1 MPAREIDSD
10 TGAPM
15 SESKIM
21 IVEDDADLREA
32 LCDTLDMAG
41 FNVVAAADG
50 PAALRIMD
58 QQALRMVISDIKME
72 PMDGHHL
79 LAEIRRRAQLPVLL
93 MTAFGDIQQA
103 VRAMQEG
110 AVDYLVKPFE
120 VDVLISSINRYLHT
134 GNTDAGDAI
143 AEDDGSKRLLALADR
158 VADSE
163 ATVLITGDSGTG
175 KEVLAQYIHQR
186 SARKDGPFVA
196 VNCAAIPE
204 TMLEATLFG
213 YQKGAFTGAYQTSP
227 GKFERA
233 QGGTLLLDEIS
244 EMDLGLQAKLLRVL
258 QEREVERLG
267 GARVIALDVRVLA
280 TSNRSLP
287 VEVENGRFR
296 EDLYY
301 RLNVFPLHLPPLR
314 DRPGDILPLA
324 KYFLTRHAQAT
335 GQVATP
341 ELSEAAAR
349 RLLTAYWPGNVR
361 ELENLMHRALILSN
375 RRCIEPG
382 DLQAEFGADPV
393 LGRERGVD
401 NDASPES
408 LDDYLKSHEEARIME
423 TLKSVNGSRDEA
435 AKRLGI
441 SARTL
446 RYKLAK
452 MRAAGVPLATS

>member
-1 MPAREIDSD
+1 MAEPR
-10 TGAPM
+10 
-15 SESKIM
+15 IM

-50 PAALRIMD
+50 SAALQMLD
-58 QQALRMVISDIKME
+58 EQTPRMVVSDVKMA

-79 LAEIRRRAQLPVLL
+79 LTEIQRRHPQIPVLL
-93 MTAFGDIQQA
+93 MTAFGDIEQA
-103 VRAMQEG
+103 VRAMQGG

-120 VDVLISSINRYLHT
+120 ADVLISSVTRYVCMDDS
-134 GNTDAGDAI
+134 GASDII
-143 AEDDGSKRLLALADR
+143 AEDSNSKRVLSLADK

-163 ATVLITGDSGTG
+163 ATVLITGESGTG
-175 KEVLAQYIHQR
+175 KEVLARYVHR
-186 SARKDGPFVA
+186 VSGRRDCPFVA
-196 VNCAAIPE
+196 VNCAAIPD

-213 YQKGAFTGAYQTSP
+213 HQKGAFTGAYQTCP

-267 GARVIALDVRVLA
+267 GAKLIALDVRVLA
-280 TSNRSLP
+280 TTNRTLP

-314 DRPGDILPLA
+314 ERPGDILPLA
-324 KYFLTRHAQAT
+324 AYFLRRHAQAT
-335 GQVATP
+335 GNVVPALTESAERWLVAN
-341 ELSEAAAR
+341 R
-349 RLLTAYWPGNVR
+349 WPGNVR
-361 ELENLMHRALILSN
+361 ELENLLHRALILSTGQRIDVEDLN
-375 RRCIEPG
+375 LDFASETRHSPARVPG
-382 DLQAEFGADPV
+382 E
-393 LGRERGVD
+393 
-401 NDASPES
+401 NASSMS
-408 LDDYLKSHEEARIME
+408 LNDYLKSHEEAHIAD
-423 TLKSVNGSRDEA
+423 TLKSVNGSREKA

-452 MRAAGVPLATS
+452 MRDEDAPQPKV